1 MDKEGF
7 AKAVLEAETT
17 LYRISKTILKS
28 DTDCEDAVQEAIIK
42 AYTNLHKLKNEKY
55 FKTWLIRIVINE
67 CYRMLKNK
75 TKYQSYD
82 ECFNIEAPSTTD
94 YSDLYEAIMKL
105 SPPIKLAVVLHYIEG
120 YSLKE
125 IGDILKIPVGTV
137 KSRLSK
143 GRNML
148 KSMLDETEVN
158 KDE

>member
-1 MDKEGF
+1 MDKEDF

-67 CYRMLKNK
+67 CYRMQKNK
-75 TKYQSYD
+75 TEHLSYD
-82 ECFNIEAPSTTD
+82 EYSDIESPSTTD

-105 SPPIKLAVVLHYIEG
+105 NPPIKLAVVLHYIEG